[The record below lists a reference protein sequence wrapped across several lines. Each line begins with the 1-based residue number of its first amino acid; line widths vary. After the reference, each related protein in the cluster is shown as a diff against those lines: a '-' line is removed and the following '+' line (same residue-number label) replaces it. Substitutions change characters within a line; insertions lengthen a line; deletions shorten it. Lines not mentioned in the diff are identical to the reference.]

1 LQRAEEAAYGV
12 RGLRILSRNEGF
24 RLGQKSGKEAE
35 EDEGKSDNEVVLK
48 CKVIKFVK
56 FLDFLLTL

>member
-1 LQRAEEAAYGV
+1 M